1 MIKMQLTCN
10 LRVQTD
16 GFFLYVY
23 TPLIKREY
31 TASTQSLRVPLP
43 KVNNNLISNSED

>member
-10 LRVQTD
+10 LRVQTA
-16 GFFLYVY
+16 GFFLYLY
-23 TPLIKREY
+23 TPPIKRED

-43 KVNNNLISNSED
+43 KVNTNLTSNSED